1 MGDEATGL
9 IGCAQKGV
17 PYADEGGPWLEV
29 FSDPADREV
38 MGEDGEPKTVNVD
51 ETAIYWEVQSC
62 FANKK
67 EVRTGNFPSGI
78 WFGGKKYTVTRED
91 ETENDPRIKYVN
103 MAEGGGQSP
112 SRTLVLATRRCSIML
127 PLSLSNCGR
136 CCALSRNLGSVVSTR
151 DCSIASIGITSDRDS
166 GRRLS
171 SSKS

>member
-103 MAEGGGQSP
+103 MAEGGGQSRCRRW
-112 SRTLVLATRRCSIML
+112 SDHGLRRWIHHLWFLQETRAGLWCLQQGGARL
-127 PLSLSNCGR
+127 
-136 CCALSRNLGSVVSTR
+136 CCHFR
-151 DCSIASIGITSDRDS
+151 
-166 GRRLS
+166 
-171 SSKS
+171 